1 MIMLPFRSEI
11 RNSPRE
17 QTLKIYVKDV
27 SLDDAIKK
35 MLEKIETIEMVEI
48 QESMSRNRVG
58 LNLTLFKKEGVNIN
72 LLKTEIDGLLDSFF
86 AVN

>member
-11 RNSPRE
+11 RNSPKE
-17 QTLKIYVKDV
+17 QTIKVYVKDT

-35 MLEKIETIEMVEI
+35 ILEKIETIEMVEI

-58 LNLTLFKKEGVNIN
+58 LNLTIFKKEGVNIN

>member
-58 LNLTLFKKEGVNIN
+58 LNLTIFKKEGVNIN

>member
-1 MIMLPFRSEI
+1 MLPFRSEI
-11 RNSPRE
+11 RNSPKE
-17 QTLKIYVKDV
+17 QTIKVYVKDT

-35 MLEKIETIEMVEI
+35 ILEKIETIEMVEI

-58 LNLTLFKKEGVNIN
+58 LNLTIFKKEGVNIN

>member
-11 RNSPRE
+11 RNSPKE
-17 QTLKIYVKDV
+17 QTIKVYVKDT

-58 LNLTLFKKEGVNIN
+58 LNLTIFKKEGVNIN

>member
-58 LNLTLFKKEGVNIN
+58 LNLTIFIKEGVNIN
-72 LLKTEIDGLLDSFF
+72 FLKTEIDGLLDIFF